1 MTPYVGIIISFI
13 VFGIGTYLFKK
24 TNKFF
29 LFTPLF
35 VAMILG
41 VIVLKA
47 TGISYEE
54 YNQGGKVISFF
65 LEPAT
70 IAFAIPLYK
79 KRDVLKKYWLEI
91 TAAIMIGSLISVI
104 SIVAVGRL
112 IQMHPNMI
120 ASLLPQA
127 ATTAI
132 AVPIAESIGGISS
145 ITAFAV
151 IFNAVVVFAL
161 GQAALKLFRIKDPI
175 AKGLA
180 LGASGHALGVAI
192 AMDMGETETAM
203 ASISVV
209 IVGII
214 TVIVV
219 PLSAGLLGVI

>member
-41 VIVLKA
+41 VIILKA

>member
-54 YNQGGKVISFF
+54 YNQGGKLISFF

>member
-91 TAAIMIGSLISVI
+91 TAAIMIGSLISVT

>member
-1 MTPYVGIIISFI
+1 MTPYVGIMISL
-13 VFGIGTYLFKK
+13 VAFGIGTLLFKK
-24 TNKFF
+24 TNGFF

-41 VIVLKA
+41 VIFLKV
-47 TGISYEE
+47 TGISYED
-54 YNQGGKVISFF
+54 YSKGGSIIAFF

-91 TAAIMIGSLISVI
+91 LTAITIGSLGSVAAVYL
-104 SIVAVGRL
+104 VARIIKMDPAV
-112 IQMHPNMI
+112 M
-120 ASLLPQA
+120 ASLFPQA

-132 AVPIAESIGGISS
+132 AVPLSQSIGGIAS
-145 ITAFAV
+145 ITAFSV
-151 IFNAVVVFAL
+151 IFNGVIVYAL
-161 GQAALKLFRIKDPI
+161 GKVILQVFKIENPVAR
-175 AKGLA
+175 GLA
-180 LGASGHALGVAI
+180 LGAGGHALGVAVGMEI
-192 AMDMGETETAM
+192 GETEAAM

-219 PLSAGLLGVI
+219 PIFAPMVGL